1 MAWVRKGKFPEKIK
15 VSFEVDSKTHP
26 ELAKFIWNLPYRST
40 SQVLRDL
47 LSSAVSGDKKD
58 TEDIEGIEKK
68 SVTSDFIEKSERH
81 LMDAQKTTESPPSVV
96 EENPKAKPAEEELSI
111 SKETAAT
118 INKID
123 SMFS

>member
-47 LSSAVSGDKKD
+47 LSSAVSEDKKD
-58 TEDIEGIEKK
+58 TEDIEKK

-81 LMDAQKTTESPPSVV
+81 LMDEQKTTESPPSVV

>member
-1 MAWVRKGKFPEKIK
+1 M
-15 VSFEVDSKTHP
+15 DSKTHP

-58 TEDIEGIEKK
+58 TEDIEKK